1 MGETDAL
8 SSLERLLWRLM
19 KDASDAIDADPISQI
34 ALERAMEYRVL
45 TEMVITFGSM
55 IAELSDIE
63 EHELSTG
70 RDKARI
76 S

>member
-1 MGETDAL
+1 
-8 SSLERLLWRLM
+8 
-19 KDASDAIDADPISQI
+19 
-34 ALERAMEYRVL
+34 MEYRVL